1 MFRGTEFSIPA
12 FPGLVGLRQGDED
25 RQMAP
30 RKRLGRVTQ
39 YDSPIWDPLLKL
51 LAEYLV
57 ADFMWMHEVELKDGT
72 RLQAYKNR
80 ETKRYFHLTSDGR
93 AFEYCGEEKYREVEI
108 TLALMERVLASD
120 RLRPCHDWD
129 CE

>member
-1 MFRGTEFSIPA
+1 MT
-12 FPGLVGLRQGDED
+12 
-25 RQMAP
+25 P

-39 YDSPIWDPLLKL
+39 HDSPTWDPLLKL

-57 ADFMWMHEVELKDGT
+57 ADFMWMYEVELKDGT

-80 ETKRYFHLTSDGR
+80 ETKRYLHLSSDGR

-108 TLALMERVLASD
+108 TLALMERVLASG
-120 RLRPCHDWD
+120 RLRPCHDWAD
-129 CE
+129 F